1 MIIFVIIKILY
12 FLVLIKYQQ
21 GNILIINVLFL
32 ISFLLILELKE
43 QMLFVIY
50 IFQKKQYA

>member
-21 GNILIINVLFL
+21 GNILIINVFL